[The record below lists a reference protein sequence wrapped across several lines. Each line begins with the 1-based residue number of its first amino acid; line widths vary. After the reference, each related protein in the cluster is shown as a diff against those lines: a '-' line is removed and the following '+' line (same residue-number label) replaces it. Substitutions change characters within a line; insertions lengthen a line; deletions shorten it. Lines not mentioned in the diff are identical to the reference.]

1 MIAYIDYAK
10 AFDSVS
16 HSKLIIKLQAY
27 GITGDLLN
35 WVKNFLCDRHQ
46 CTRVGQCCSGFRK
59 IVSIVVKGSVIGPLL
74 FTLYINDVVDIFVNS
89 ANHSRDCSVQMYAD
103 DLKIYTVIDSA
114 EDVTQFQRHLDALVT
129 WSHKWQLYIS
139 SKKCNLLYCGSI
151 DGPDVL
157 IDGSVICKA
166 HCVRDLGVLVDPQL
180 KFMVLVYI

>member
-1 MIAYIDYAK
+1 M
-10 AFDSVS
+10 
-16 HSKLIIKLQAY
+16 
-27 GITGDLLN
+27 
-35 WVKNFLCDRHQ
+35 
-46 CTRVGQCCSGFRK
+46 
-59 IVSIVVKGSVIGPLL
+59 
-74 FTLYINDVVDIFVNS
+74 YINDVVDIFVNS

-114 EDVTQFQRHLDALVT
+114 EDATQFQRHLDALVTCSGVAGLWRPGGVRTPGPPRPATPLVT

-166 HCVRDLGVLVDPQL
+166 HYVRDLGVLVDPQL
-180 KFMVLVYI
+180 KFMAHINYCCQSSTYSK